1 MRIVAYG
8 LERPIYVKL
17 EDLDVLLFLSF
28 FSFSFFF
35 FLFLLYILHIFQILI
50 LRQQGVIIFLCTF

>member
-28 FSFSFFF
+28 F
-35 FLFLLYILHIFQILI
+35 FLFLLYILHILHIFQILI

>member
-17 EDLDVLLFLSF
+17 EDLDVVLFLS
-28 FSFSFFF
+28 FF

>member
-28 FSFSFFF
+28 F
-35 FLFLLYILHIFQILI
+35 LFLLYILHILHIFQILI